1 MMEFR
6 HELKF
11 LMHPHDAAVLK
22 KQLSVMME
30 LDLNGD
36 AQGRY
41 MVRSLY
47 FDTLAGSA
55 FFDKLDGV
63 EYRRK
68 YRIRYYNNDTK
79 FIRLESKLKIDDL
92 SSKTQDRITMETAEQ
107 LMRGELGPIL
117 LNHNSVLSDF
127 ILDMKLNGLKPSVIV
142 DYQRTAYLHQSL
154 DVRITFD
161 EQIRSRIYDTQL
173 FKTKFGSVEV
183 LEPGDVVLEVKY
195 DELIPRFIADIL
207 RQVPMTRLAV
217 SKYAYCY
224 NKK

>member
-1 MMEFR
+1 MEFR

-11 LMHPHDAAVLK
+11 ILNPQDAAILK
-22 KQLSVMME
+22 KNLSQLMTR
-30 LDLNGD
+30 DPNGD
-36 AQGRY
+36 EQGRY

-47 FDTLAGSA
+47 FDTIGGDA

-68 YRIRYYNNDTK
+68 YRIRYYNQDTS

-92 SSKTQDRITMETAEQ
+92 SNKTQQRLSLQMAEQ
-107 LMRGELGPIL
+107 LMRGEIGSIPLQSDG
-117 LNHNSVLSDF
+117 VLKDF
-127 ILDMKLNGLKPSVIV
+127 ALDMKLNGLRPSVIV
-142 DYQRTAYLHQSL
+142 DYQRTAYLHQAL

-161 EQIRSRIYDTQL
+161 EYIRSRVFDTQL
-173 FKTKFGSVEV
+173 FKTKFGSVDV
-183 LEPGDVVLEVKY
+183 LDPGEVVLEVKY
-195 DELIPRFIADIL
+195 DELIPSAVADLL
-207 RQVPMTRLAV
+207 RQVPMIRLAV

>member
-79 FIRLESKLKIDDL
+79 FIRLESKLKID
-92 SSKTQDRITMETAEQ
+92 
-107 LMRGELGPIL
+107 GELGPIL

>member
-1 MMEFR
+1 MEYR

-11 LMHPHDAAVLK
+11 IMTPTNAHLLK
-22 KQLSVMME
+22 KILGNLME
-30 LDLNGD
+30 KDINGD
-36 AQGRY
+36 DQGRY

-47 FDTLAGSA
+47 FDTIDGGA

-68 YRIRYYNNDTK
+68 FRIRYYNNDPS

-92 SSKTQDRITMETAEQ
+92 SQKTQERIDLKTAEQ
-107 LMRGELGPIL
+107 LMKGEIETISLRP
-117 LNHNSVLSDF
+117 NSVLTQF
-127 ILDMKLNGLKPSVIV
+127 ILEIKLKGLRPAVIV
-142 DYQRTAYLHQSL
+142 DYQRTAFIQKAL

-161 EQIRSRIYDTQL
+161 EHIRSRMHDTEL
-173 FKTKFGSVEV
+173 FKTNFGSVEV
-183 LEPGDVVLEVKY
+183 MDPQEVVLEVKY
-195 DELIPRFIADIL
+195 NQIIPQAIADVI
-207 RQVPMTRLAV
+207 RQVPMIRLAV

>member
-1 MMEFR
+1 MEYR

-11 LMHPHDAAVLK
+11 VMTPTNARLLK
-22 KQLSVMME
+22 KILGNLME
-30 LDLNGD
+30 KDINGD
-36 AQGRY
+36 EYGRY

-47 FDTLAGSA
+47 FDTINGSA

-68 YRIRYYNNDTK
+68 FRIRYYNSDSN
-79 FIRLESKLKIDDL
+79 FIRLESKIKVNDL
-92 SSKTQDRITMETAEQ
+92 SQKTQERIDLKMAEHLMKGEIETVV
-107 LMRGELGPIL
+107 LKP
-117 LNHNSVLSDF
+117 NSVLTQF
-127 ILDMKLNGLKPSVIV
+127 ALEIKLKGLRPAVIV
-142 DYQRTAYLHQSL
+142 DYQRTAFIQKAL

-161 EQIRSRIYDTQL
+161 EHIRSRMYDTEL
-173 FKTKFGSVEV
+173 FKTSFGSVEV
-183 LEPGDVVLEVKY
+183 MDPQEVVLEVKY
-195 DELIPRFIADIL
+195 NEIIPQTIADVI

>member
-1 MMEFR
+1 MEFR

-11 LMHPHDAAVLK
+11 ILNPQDAAILK
-22 KQLSVMME
+22 KNLSQLMTM
-30 LDLNGD
+30 DPNGD
-36 AQGRY
+36 EQGRY

-47 FDTLAGSA
+47 FDTIGGDA

-68 YRIRYYNNDTK
+68 YRIRYYNQDTS

-92 SSKTQDRITMETAEQ
+92 SNKTQQRLSLPMAEQ
-107 LMRGELGPIL
+107 LMRGEIGSIPLQSDG
-117 LNHNSVLSDF
+117 VLKDF
-127 ILDMKLNGLKPSVIV
+127 ALDMKLNGLRPSVIV
-142 DYQRTAYLHQSL
+142 DYQRTAYLHQVL

-161 EQIRSRIYDTQL
+161 EYIRSRVFDTQL
-173 FKTKFGSVEV
+173 FKTKFGSVDV
-183 LEPGDVVLEVKY
+183 LDPGEVVLEVKY
-195 DELIPRFIADIL
+195 DELIPSAVADLL
-207 RQVPMTRLAV
+207 RQVPMIRLAV